1 MCFSAPASFAAG
13 ATLLPASVYCLRR
26 AWLADRR
33 YIPLALIPLAFGL
46 QQMTEGV
53 VWLSLGQDDSDLVR
67 QASVLYLFFALV
79 FWPFW
84 IPFSL
89 LWPATQGREKTILLL
104 LLAASLVWVW
114 LFFPLAAESRR
125 WLATEVV
132 VHSIRY
138 RFDDLPAFQLVPRTI
153 WRVGYLVSICLPLAM
168 GRFGTEGPAWVGWLV
183 GGLVGLLFAVSYLL
197 FWYAFTSVWC
207 FFAAVLS
214 LLLCVIFSRLPE
226 RAQTDERNSRETR
239 RDQRTPA
246 GSGQSIS

>member
-13 ATLLPASVYCLRR
+13 AALLPASVYCLRR

-33 YIPLALIPLAFGL
+33 YSALALIPLAFGL
-46 QQMTEGV
+46 QQLTEGV
-53 VWLSLGQDDSDLVR
+53 VWLGLEKDGDLVR

-89 LWPATQGREKTILLL
+89 LWPANRGREKTILLL
-104 LLAASLVWVW
+104 LIGASLVWVW
-114 LFFPLAAESRR
+114 LFYPLAADSRR

-138 RFDDLPAFQLVPRTI
+138 QFDDLPAFQLVPRMV
-153 WRVGYLVSICLPLAM
+153 WRVGYLVSICLPLAL
-168 GRFGTEGPAWVGWLV
+168 GRYGTEGPAWVGWLV
-183 GGLVGLLFAVSYLL
+183 GGLVGSLFAVSYLL

-214 LLLCVIFSRLPE
+214 LLLCVIFYHLPE
-226 RAQTDERNSRETR
+226 RARADEQDCREMR
-239 RDQRTPA
+239 WDQRTPA
-246 GSGQSIS
+246 GSGQSIG